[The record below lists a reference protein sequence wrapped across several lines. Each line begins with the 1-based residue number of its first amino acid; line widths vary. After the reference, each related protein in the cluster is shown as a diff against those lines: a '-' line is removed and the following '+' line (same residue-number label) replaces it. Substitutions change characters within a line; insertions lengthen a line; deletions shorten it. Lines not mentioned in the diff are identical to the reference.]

1 VSNDYKEIIND
12 LSKRQMDVA
21 FLSSEDSPC
30 VVSDWLSSGCLVLDR
45 ILGGGFPVGR
55 ITEIYGDTSTG
66 KSLIAAQI
74 AALAQE
80 DDHIVFMIDTES
92 AVSLPIMEAVGVDI
106 DNLIYSAPDT
116 VEEVF
121 EQFDAAIEAKNKHY
135 PDKLLLVIWDS
146 VAATSALSEMD
157 DSYGKTGYLTHAR
170 VISQAMRKITRKI
183 TKNKVCAVFLNQTRE
198 NIGVTFGDKE
208 TTFGGKAI
216 AFHSSV
222 RIRLK
227 LGSKIKSKK
236 KIIGLDTLATI
247 VKNKVA
253 EPFFEAKLPIYFGHG
268 IDDALASYYW
278 LDANDEFEG
287 ASWKTIVLDGKKLKF
302 QKAGWRKI
310 FDEHFDEIADIIMEG
325 VDDIDN

>member
-1 VSNDYKEIIND
+1 MSNYKNIIKD
-12 LSKRQMDVA
+12 LSKKEMDVA
-21 FLSSEDSPC
+21 FLSADDSPC
-30 VVSDWLSSGCLVLDR
+30 VVGEWLSSGCLALDR
-45 ILGGGFPVGR
+45 IMGGGFPVSR

-66 KSLIAAQI
+66 KSLIAAQV

-92 AVSLPIMEAVGVDI
+92 AVRLTIMKAVGVDI

-116 VEEVF
+116 VEDVF
-121 EQFDAAIEAKNKHY
+121 KQFDAAIDAKNKHY
-135 PDKLLLVIWDS
+135 PDNLIVIIWDS
-146 VAATSALSEMD
+146 VAATSALSEMED
-157 DSYGKTGYLTHAR
+157 DYGKTGYLTHAR
-170 VISQAMRKITRKI
+170 VISQALRKITRKI
-183 TKNKVCAVFLNQTRE
+183 TKNRVCAVFLNQTKE

-216 AFHSSV
+216 AFSSSV

-227 LGSKIKSKK
+227 LGAKIKSKK
-236 KIIGLDTLATI
+236 RIIGLDTVATI

-253 EPFFEAKLPIYFGHG
+253 EPFHEAKLPIYFGHG

-278 LDANDEFEG
+278 LDSNGEFEG
-287 ASWKTIVLDGKKLKF
+287 ASWKTMVLDGKKLKF

-325 VDDIDN
+325 LDDIDS